1 MKSENMYI
9 VWAHPRSDSLTAQVV
24 QEIQG
29 EAAERG
35 ISVSSL
41 DLYRSGFNPALGVD
55 DEPDWN
61 NPNKQYSPEVHRLFG
76 EIEDKDTVVVVFP
89 VWWYSFP
96 AMLKGYLDRVWNYG
110 LGYGPGGKLGGKKIR
125 WVALVGGSQEGFVK
139 YGWEKN
145 MTDFING
152 SMGYLGVQDAKIDFL
167 YNTIGVEEG
176 IGDSDVHYQQ
186 LFAQARGI
194 VVDLAQ

>member
-29 EAAERG
+29 RAAHHG
-35 ISVSSL
+35 MNVSSL
-41 DLYRSGFNPALGVD
+41 DLYRSGFDPALGIE
-55 DEPDWN
+55 DEPDWS
-61 NPNKQYSPEVHRLFG
+61 NPAKQYSPEVHRLFG
-76 EIEDKDTVVVVFP
+76 ELEDKDTVVIVFP

-110 LGYGPGGKLGGKKIR
+110 LGYGEGSRLGGKKIR
-125 WVALVGGSQEGFVK
+125 WVALVGGSRDGFVK

-152 SMGYLGVQDAKIDFL
+152 SMGYLGVKDAKIDLF

-176 IGDSDVHYQQ
+176 VSDSHYQN
-186 LFAQARGI
+186 LFAQARDI
-194 VVDLAQ
+194 VDELAK